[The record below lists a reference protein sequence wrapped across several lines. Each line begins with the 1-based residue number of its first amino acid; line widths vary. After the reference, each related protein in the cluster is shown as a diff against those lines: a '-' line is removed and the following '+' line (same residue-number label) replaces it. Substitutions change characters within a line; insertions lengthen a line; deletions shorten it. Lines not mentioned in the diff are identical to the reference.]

1 LMGALPPN
9 ETNVVLATDAV
20 AQLVEMWLFG
30 RSPRTIDVY
39 RRYTHRFLSYVNK
52 PLHLVTLAD
61 MQGWQKTLEG
71 MAPNSQRIAIAAVK
85 SFLKFAQNT
94 GVLEV
99 NLGVLMRAPKG
110 KDALTERIL
119 TEQEVA
125 ALIACE
131 TDLRNLLILRLL
143 YIAGLRVSELCT
155 LKWSDTVPRGETGQI
170 TVFGKGEKTRTILLP
185 ATLWKQLQQLRG
197 DVSINDPVFRSK
209 NGRPLDRIRVFRIVK
224 AAASR
229 AGIQGNVSPHWLRHA
244 HASHSLDRGSP
255 LHLTQ
260 RTLGHSRIGT
270 TERYLHVR
278 PNDSSAMYLPE

>member
-1 LMGALPPN
+1 MGALPPN

-71 MAPNSQRIAIAAVK
+71 IAPNSQRIAIAAVK

-278 PNDSSAMYLPE
+278 PNDSSAMYLPD

>member
-1 LMGALPPN
+1 MGALPPN

-170 TVFGKGEKTRTILLP
+170 TVFGKGGKTRTILLP

-278 PNDSSAMYLPE
+278 PNDSSAMYLPD

>member
-1 LMGALPPN
+1 MGAVSSN
-9 ETNVVLATDAV
+9 ETNALLATDAV

-85 SFLKFAQNT
+85 SFLKFASNT

-125 ALIACE
+125 ALMVSE
-131 TDLRNLLILRLL
+131 TDERNLLILRLL

-170 TVFGKGEKTRTILLP
+170 TVFGKGGKTRTILLP
-185 ATLWKQLQQLRG
+185 AALWTQLQQLRA
-197 DVSINDPVFRSK
+197 DASIDDPVFRSK
-209 NGRPLDRIRVFRIVK
+209 NGKPLERTRVFRIVK
-224 AAASR
+224 AAATR
-229 AGIQGNVSPHWLRHA
+229 AGINGNVSPHWLRHA
-244 HASHSLDRGSP
+244 HASHSLDRGAP

>member
-1 LMGALPPN
+1 MGAVSSN
-9 ETNVVLATDAV
+9 ETNQLNATDAV

-30 RSPRTIDVY
+30 RSPRTQDVY

-52 PLHLVTLAD
+52 PLHLVELAD
-61 MQGWQKTLEG
+61 IQGWQKTLEG

-110 KDALTERIL
+110 KDALTERLL
-119 TEQEVA
+119 TEAEVA
-125 ALIACE
+125 IMINLE
-131 TDLRNLLILRLL
+131 TNLRNYLILRLL
-143 YIAGLRVSELCT
+143 YLAGLRVSELCQ
-155 LKWSDTVPRGETGQI
+155 LRWKDAVPRAETGQI
-170 TVFGKGEKTRTILLP
+170 TVQGKGGKVRTILLP
-185 ATLWKQLQQLRG
+185 AMLWTQLQRLKV
-197 DVSINDPVFRSK
+197 DASANDPMFRSK
-209 NGRPLDRIRVFRIVK
+209 NGKPLDRIRVFRIVK
-224 AAASR
+224 AAAKR
-229 AGIQGNVSPHWLRHA
+229 AEINEDVSPHWLRHA

-278 PNDSSAMYLPE
+278 PSDSSAMYLPE

>member
-1 LMGALPPN
+1 MGALPPN

-125 ALIACE
+125 AMIAGE
-131 TDLRNLLILRLL
+131 TNERNYLILRLL
-143 YIAGLRVSELCT
+143 YIAGLRVSELCQ
-155 LKWSDTVPRGETGQI
+155 LYWKDTVPRGETGQI
-170 TVFGKGEKTRTILLP
+170 TVLGKGGKVRTILLP
-185 ATLWKQLQQLRG
+185 AALWTQLQQLRADAG
-197 DVSINDPVFRSK
+197 INDPVFRSK
-209 NGRPLDRIRVFRIVK
+209 NGKPLDRIRVFRIVK
-224 AAASR
+224 AAAQR

>member
-1 LMGALPPN
+1 MGALPPN
-9 ETNVVLATDAV
+9 ETNQLVATDAV

-39 RRYTHRFLSYVNK
+39 RRYAHRFLSYVNK

-71 MAPNSQRIAIAAVK
+71 MAPNSQRIAITAVK

-110 KDALTERIL
+110 KDALTERLL
-119 TEQEVA
+119 TEAEVVA
-125 ALIACE
+125 MIAGE
-131 TDLRNLLILRLL
+131 TDLRNYLILRLL
-143 YIAGLRVSELCT
+143 YLAGLRVSELCQ
-155 LKWSDTVPRGETGQI
+155 LCWKDTVSRGETGQI
-170 TVFGKGEKTRTILLP
+170 TVQGKGGKVRTILLP
-185 ATLWKQLQQLRG
+185 PTLWEQLQQLRV
-197 DVSINDPVFRSK
+197 DATASDPVFRSK
-209 NGRPLDRIRVFRIVK
+209 NGKPLERTRVFRIVK

-229 AGIQGNVSPHWLRHA
+229 AGINENVSPHWLRHA
-244 HASHSLDRGSP
+244 HASHSLDHGSP

>member
-1 LMGALPPN
+1 MGALPPN

-170 TVFGKGEKTRTILLP
+170 TVFGKGERP
-185 ATLWKQLQQLRG
+185 ALFYYQRR
-197 DVSINDPVFRSK
+197 F
-209 NGRPLDRIRVFRIVK
+209 
-224 AAASR
+224 
-229 AGIQGNVSPHWLRHA
+229 GNNYNS
-244 HASHSLDRGSP
+244 
-255 LHLTQ
+255 
-260 RTLGHSRIGT
+260 
-270 TERYLHVR
+270 
-278 PNDSSAMYLPE
+278 

>member
-1 LMGALPPN
+1 MGAVSSN
-9 ETNVVLATDAV
+9 ETNALLATDAI

-278 PNDSSAMYLPE
+278 PNDSSAMYLPD

>member
-1 LMGALPPN
+1 MGAVSSN
-9 ETNVVLATDAV
+9 ETNALLATDAV

-39 RRYTHRFLSYVNK
+39 RRYTHRFLNYVNK

-85 SFLKFAQNT
+85 SFLKFASNT

-125 ALIACE
+125 ALMVSE
-131 TDLRNLLILRLL
+131 TDERNLLILRLL

-170 TVFGKGEKTRTILLP
+170 TVFGKGGKTRTILLP
-185 ATLWKQLQQLRG
+185 AALWKQLIQLRE
-197 DVSINDPVFRSK
+197 DASILDPVFRSK
-209 NGRPLDRIRVFRIVK
+209 NGKPLDRTRVFRIVK
-224 AAASR
+224 AAATR
-229 AGIQGNVSPHWLRHA
+229 AGINGNVSPHWLRHA
-244 HASHSLDRGSP
+244 HASHSLDRGAP

>member
-1 LMGALPPN
+1 MGALPPN

-71 MAPNSQRIAIAAVK
+71 MATNSQRIAIAAVK

-197 DVSINDPVFRSK
+197 DVSINDSVFRSK

-278 PNDSSAMYLPE
+278 PNDSSAMYLPD

>member
-1 LMGALPPN
+1 MGALPPN

-197 DVSINDPVFRSK
+197 DASINDPVFRSK

>member
-1 LMGALPPN
+1 MGALPPN

-131 TDLRNLLILRLL
+131 TDLRNLIILRLL

-278 PNDSSAMYLPE
+278 PNDSSAMYLPD

>member
-1 LMGALPPN
+1 MGALPPN

-39 RRYTHRFLSYVNK
+39 RRYTHRFLSYVK
-52 PLHLVTLAD
+52 GPLHLVTLAD

-170 TVFGKGEKTRTILLP
+170 TVFGKGGKTRTILLP

-197 DVSINDPVFRSK
+197 DTSINDPLFRSK

-278 PNDSSAMYLPE
+278 PNDSSAMYLPD

>member
-1 LMGALPPN
+1 MGALPPN

-30 RSPRTIDVY
+30 RSRRTIDVY

-52 PLHLVTLAD
+52 PLHLITLAD

-71 MAPNSQRIAIAAVK
+71 MATNSQRIAIAAVK

-99 NLGVLMRAPKG
+99 NLGVLMRSPKR

>member
-1 LMGALPPN
+1 MGAVSSN
-9 ETNVVLATDAV
+9 ETNALLATEAV

-30 RSPRTIDVY
+30 RSPRTQDVY

-61 MQGWQKTLEG
+61 IQGWQKTLEG

-99 NLGVLMRAPKG
+99 NLGVLMRTPKG
-110 KDALTERIL
+110 KDALTERLL
-119 TEQEVA
+119 TEPEVA
-125 ALIACE
+125 AMMASE
-131 TDLRNLLILRLL
+131 KDLRNYLILRLL
-143 YIAGLRVSELCT
+143 YLAGLRVSELCQ
-155 LKWSDTVPRGETGQI
+155 LCWKDTVPRGETGQI
-170 TVFGKGEKTRTILLP
+170 TVQGKGGKVRTILLP
-185 ATLWKQLQQLRG
+185 ATLWTQLQQLRV
-197 DVSINDPVFRSK
+197 DANVSDPVFHSR
-209 NGRPLDRIRVFRIVK
+209 NGKPLDRIRVFRIVK
-224 AAASR
+224 AAAKR
-229 AGIQGNVSPHWLRHA
+229 AGINENVSPHWLRHA

>member
-1 LMGALPPN
+1 MGAVSSN
-9 ETNVVLATDAV
+9 ETNALLATDAV
-20 AQLVEMWLFG
+20 TQLVEMWLFG

-278 PNDSSAMYLPE
+278 PNDSSAMYLPD

>member
-1 LMGALPPN
+1 MGALPPN

>member
-1 LMGALPPN
+1 MGALPPN

-197 DVSINDPVFRSK
+197 DTSINDPVFRSK

-278 PNDSSAMYLPE
+278 PNDSSAMYLPD